1 MANRVLL
8 GQEGSDYVLKVS
20 KSGVNVLT
28 AGDDD
33 LLFDSTKPE
42 ASFIIKSGTVSVTT
56 GTPSGGQTPMG
67 SSAWVNFGVTL
78 SYYPLVTITRQVGTG
93 TLYPS
98 PEVHFQTGLDSS
110 KNSYS
115 LTTIQTYVE
124 VQASRFRVHILTSQ
138 GRASIATPS
147 LIVGNSTY
155 TFDYIVYALGGA
167 TSS

>member
-8 GQEGSDYVLKVS
+8 GQDGSDYVLKVS
-20 KSGVNVLT
+20 KDGVDVLT
-28 AGDDD
+28 AGEDD
-33 LLFDSTKPE
+33 LIFDSTKPE
-42 ASFIIKSGTVSVTT
+42 ASFIIKSGTVSLTT
-56 GTPSGGQTPMG
+56 ASTSTPPNPLG

-78 SYYPLVTITRQVGTG
+78 SYYPLVTITRQVGSS

-98 PEVHFQTGLDSS
+98 PEVHLQIGFDSN

-124 VQASRFRVHILTSQ
+124 VQTSRFRVHALGTQ
-138 GRASIATPS
+138 GRQSIATPD
-147 LIVGNSTY
+147 LITSNSTY